1 MTGSARI
8 KYAAAGFMAGAVW
21 LVGALVAQ
29 AATAPLQLVQPGQNK
44 GAAPAPITSP
54 VAIDKADV
62 LRQADAYLNRMRAF
76 SANFVQTAANGYQ
89 THGVLYVERPGKM
102 HFEYAPPTQ
111 IEVLADGTSVA
122 VRNKKLNTQDMY
134 FIAQTPLKFLLKNHI
149 VLARDTHVINV
160 RRDGANTVIYIVDKA
175 TFGGTSHLQL
185 VFDTA
190 TFTLRQW
197 RIVDPQGYVT
207 TVALSNIDEHPKL
220 DPALFVI
227 PTPVRN

>member
-1 MTGSARI
+1 MTDRVWI
-8 KYAAAGFMAGAVW
+8 HRAAVSVMLGAACCFATMA
-21 LVGALVAQ
+21 AQ
-29 AATAPLQLVQPGQNK
+29 AGNAPLQLVPPGQK
-44 GAAPAPITSP
+44 SAAPA
-54 VAIDKADV
+54 AIAAPAAVDKAAA
-62 LRQADAYLNRMRAF
+62 LRQADAYLNKMRAF
-76 SANFVQTAANGYQ
+76 SADFVQTAANGYKS
-89 THGVLYVERPGKM
+89 HGVLYVERPGKM
-102 HFEYAPPTQ
+102 HFEYAPPAQ

-149 VLARDTHVINV
+149 VLDRDTHVINV
-160 RRDGANTVIYIVDKA
+160 RADGADTIIYIVDKA
-175 TFGGTSHLQL
+175 TFGGTSRLQL

-207 TVALSNIDEHPKL
+207 TVALSSIDEHPKL
-220 DPALFVI
+220 NPALFVI

>member
-1 MTGSARI
+1 MTDSVWIQR
-8 KYAAAGFMAGAVW
+8 AAISFMLGATCC
-21 LVGALVAQ
+21 LGALAAQ
-29 AATAPLQLVQPGQNK
+29 AANGPLQLVPPGQK
-44 GAAPAPITSP
+44 TAAPA
-54 VAIDKADV
+54 AIAAPATLDKAAA

-76 SANFVQTAANGYQ
+76 SADFVQTAANGFQ

-102 HFEYAPPTQ
+102 HFEYAPPAQ

-134 FIAQTPLKFLLKNHI
+134 YIAQTPLKFLLKNHI
-149 VLARDTHVINV
+149 ELARDTHVVNV
-160 RRDGANTVIYIVDKA
+160 RADGADTIIYIVDKA
-175 TFGGTSHLQL
+175 TFGGTSRLQL

-190 TFTLRQW
+190 TFALRQW

-207 TVALSNIDEHPKL
+207 TVALSNIDEHAKL
-220 DPALFVI
+220 NPALFVI

>member
-1 MTGSARI
+1 MTGSVWI
-8 KYAAAGFMAGAVW
+8 KRTALGLMAT
-21 LVGALVAQ
+21 ALCLLGTL
-29 AATAPLQLVQPGQNK
+29 AATAANAPLQLVPPGQK
-44 GAAPAPITSP
+44 SAAPAP
-54 VAIDKADV
+54 VAAPAGIDKAEA
-62 LRQADAYLNRMRAF
+62 LRQADAYLNKMRAF
-76 SANFVQTAANGYQ
+76 SANFIQTAANGYQ

-134 FIAQTPLKFLLKNHI
+134 YIAQTPLKFLLKNHI
-149 VLARDTHVINV
+149 VLARDTHVVNV
-160 RRDGANTVIYIVDKA
+160 RADGANTVIYIIDKA
-175 TFGGTSHLQL
+175 TFGGTSRLQL

-207 TVALSNIDEHPKL
+207 TVALSHIDEHPKL